1 MKTFAE
7 CCISE
12 AHICIAHTEQL
23 KYSIPD
29 TSSNNTVKTVAE
41 WINLI
46 FFLHALW
53 AVGSSE
59 LSFFVNSSEEHVWG
73 HQGYLG
79 MLFQH
84 TMQVFL

>member
-1 MKTFAE
+1 MNQ
-7 CCISE
+7 SG
-12 AHICIAHTEQL
+12 
-23 KYSIPD
+23 
-29 TSSNNTVKTVAE
+29 V
-41 WINLI
+41 
-46 FFLHALW
+46 FLHALW

-79 MLFQH
+79 ILFQH